1 MQFYDQIRRI
11 EHIDFL
17 IRSRSTGRPVELA
30 QKLGIS
36 QSQLYQTMRIMKVMM
51 DAPIYFSRQEQCYC
65 YRERARFICTFRN
78 QERDS

>member
-11 EHIDFL
+11 ERIDYL

-36 QSQLYQTMRIMKVMM
+36 QSQLYQTMKIMKVMM
-51 DAPIYFSRQEQCYC
+51 DAPIYFSKQEQCYC
-65 YRERARFICTFRN
+65 YRESAKFICTFKN
-78 QERDS
+78 PEKNF